1 MWNSVVLNNPTVHHN
16 QSSHITGKG
25 LKKKQKQKNKVEEEE
40 IMSSGRQKDEVHIQ
54 FDINSSW

>member
-25 LKKKQKQKNKVEEEE
+25 LKKKQKKKNKEEEE